1 MYNKTTSVYEDC
13 NLEVTILNP
22 ILRAYALV
30 ASNRAKINGHESGL
44 YYRETLVCA
53 EMCRMKL
60 IEEKKLNEV

>member
-22 ILRAYALV
+22 DVRAYTFV
-30 ASNRAKINGHESGL
+30 ASSRAKVNGHESGL
-44 YYRETLVCA
+44 YSKETLVCA

-60 IEEKKLNEV
+60 DEEQKSNKV